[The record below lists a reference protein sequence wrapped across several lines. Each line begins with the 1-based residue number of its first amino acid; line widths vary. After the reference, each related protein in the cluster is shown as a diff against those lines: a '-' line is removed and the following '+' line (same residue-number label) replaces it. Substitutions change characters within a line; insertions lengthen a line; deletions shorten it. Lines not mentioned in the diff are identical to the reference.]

1 MEIII
6 VEGGDFMK
14 KVYKVLLVVGICLV
28 LAGCGCMKKT
38 AKGAV
43 QDYLNQYKNLSSNVI
58 SSMDDVVNDEN
69 LTDSQKEKYRDIL
82 KRQYQDLK
90 YEIVNEKYD
99 GDNATVEAKITVY
112 DLYKVQKDA
121 NNYLTNNGDE
131 FKENGV
137 YSNDLFMNYKLDKMK
152 KVTDT
157 VEYNITFNVT
167 KDDKGNYKVNDL
179 SNSDLEKIHGV
190 YNYDN
195 D

>member
-1 MEIII
+1 MAIII

-82 KRQYQDLK
+82 KRQY
-90 YEIVNEKYD
+90 
-99 GDNATVEAKITVY
+99 
-112 DLYKVQKDA
+112 
-121 NNYLTNNGDE
+121 
-131 FKENGV
+131 
-137 YSNDLFMNYKLDKMK
+137 
-152 KVTDT
+152 
-157 VEYNITFNVT
+157 
-167 KDDKGNYKVNDL
+167 
-179 SNSDLEKIHGV
+179 
-190 YNYDN
+190 
-195 D
+195 